1 ASFRAE
7 NPFGGSHLHTPQA
20 LWSSMVPGAS
30 FRAMIAV
37 TGLEKSF
44 GDHTLFRGASFR
56 LNPGERYGLVGGNG
70 SGKTTLLNILA
81 GDVPESAGS
90 VSIPARMRLGVLR
103 QDQFLHSG
111 DPILDVALMGNEEPW
126 SAMAEREGV
135 LARSGEH
142 FDAARFTALEDIV
155 ERHDGYTAPARAAA
169 ILEGLGLPARIHG
182 DPVSNLSGGF
192 RLRVLL
198 AQVLAG
204 VPDALLLDEP
214 TNHLDILSI
223 RWLEKFLKG
232 FRGPAVVISHDHR
245 FLDNVA
251 THILDIDYLA
261 VTSYPG
267 NYTRFVTAKAA
278 ERERREKEIAQRERE
293 IAHHRQ
299 FVDRFRAK
307 ASKARQAQSKLR
319 LIEKKAR
326 TLEPLPASSRRY
338 PVFRFGQVR
347 PSGREVLKVKGVTKS
362 FGENRVLHGVDLDVV
377 RGDRLAIVGPNGI
390 GKSTLLN
397 VMMGHLEAD
406 AGAIAWGYETHPGHF
421 AQDPADHLGT
431 PKRTAEAWIEQYC
444 DGKGTGFARGKLGMV
459 LFSGDDAEKR
469 LETLSGGESARLVL
483 CSLMVR
489 QPNVL
494 VLDEPTNHLDLEAIE
509 ALVEGLRAYPGTLVF
524 VSHDRWFVGRLA
536 NRIVEITEDGI
547 RDYRGTY
554 EEYVHACGDDH
565 LDADT
570 VVLKARAERRR
581 GGGGG
586 GRAGRAANA
595 RPRLSHA
602 QRRRLEARAG
612 ELAGRIEA
620 AEARVAEIE
629 AVFADPAFYAEASP
643 GEVRKLEEERT
654 GLVEEVAARMAEWEG
669 VEGELDYRGDMVT
682 QTKRERGNA

>member
-1 ASFRAE
+1 MVDRA
-7 NPFGGSHLHTPQA
+7 GCHLWPRGAA
-20 LWSSMVPGAS
+20 LWSSRVPGAT
-30 FRAMIAV
+30 FPVMIAA

-56 LNPGERYGLVGGNG
+56 LNAGERYGLVGGNG

-81 GDVPESAGS
+81 GDVPASAGS
-90 VSIPARMRLGVLR
+90 VSMPGDVRLGVLR
-103 QDQFLHSG
+103 QDQSLHSAE
-111 DPILDVALMGNEEPW
+111 PILDVALMGDEELW
-126 SAMAEREGV
+126 GALTERDLV

-142 FDAARFTALEDIV
+142 FDAARFSALEEVV
-155 ERHDGYTAPARAAA
+155 ERHDGYTAHARAAA
-169 ILEGLGLPARIHG
+169 ILEGLGLPARIHE
-182 DPVSNLSGGF
+182 DPLSTLSGGF

-204 VPDALLLDEP
+204 APDALLLDEP

-251 THILDIDYLA
+251 THILDIDYET
-261 VTSYPG
+261 VTGYPG
-267 NYTRFVTAKAA
+267 NYTRFLTAKAA

-293 IAHHRQ
+293 IAHHRR

-319 LIEKKAR
+319 LIEKKVEA
-326 TLEPLPASSRRY
+326 LEPLPQTSRRY

-347 PSGREVLKVKGVTKS
+347 PSGREVLRVKGVAKS
-362 FGENRVLHGVDLDVV
+362 FGDNRVLHGVDLDVV

-397 VMMGHLEAD
+397 VVMGHLEAD
-406 AGAIAWGYETHPGHF
+406 CGAVEWGYETHPGYF
-421 AQDPADHLGT
+421 AQDPADHLG
-431 PKRTAEAWIEQYC
+431 RRSGTAEGWIQQYC
-444 DGKGTGFARGKLGMV
+444 DGRGTGFARGQLGMV

-469 LETLSGGESARLVL
+469 LAALSGGESARLVL

-509 ALVEGLRAYPGTLVF
+509 ALVEGLGAYPGTLVF

-536 NRIVEITEDGI
+536 NRIVEITEGGM

-570 VVLKARAERRR
+570 VVLKAREKRRRGR

-586 GRAGRAANA
+586 GDGRGSGGGRRAR
-595 RPRLSHA
+595 RLSPW
-602 QRRRLEARAG
+602 QRRRLEDRAE
-612 ELAGRIEA
+612 ELAARVEA

-629 AVFADPAFYAEASP
+629 AVFADPAFYAGASP
-643 GEVRKLEEERT
+643 REVRKLEEERA
-654 GLVEEVAARMAEWEG
+654 GLVAEVAARMAEWEG
-669 VEGELDYRGDMVT
+669 VEGELVE
-682 QTKRERGNA
+682 QP